1 MTKVYRFQKEV
12 DEFIT
17 LVTLDPNL
25 TVKTEILQSNV
36 WDNWFLFE
44 SQPIVLKGKS
54 TKMYCMS
61 AIVELANTIAD
72 KKQRSEILKTQKLKN
87 SELTTILA

>member
-1 MTKVYRFQKEV
+1 MKQVFWIPASSLGRH
-12 DEFIT
+12 
-17 LVTLDPNL
+17 
-25 TVKTEILQSNV
+25 TVKTEILQSNA

-44 SQPIVLKGKS
+44 SQPAVLKGKS

-72 KKQRSEILKTQKLKN
+72 KKQRSEILKTQKFKN